1 MLLPERVDGPNFSL
15 VQLGETKGLRH
26 YQFKHPARP
35 VATPGKVFLQ
45 ELLGLTGTEI
55 SFSILPPGKSMPFHH
70 KHRHNEEVYLFLRG
84 RGQFQIDGQVH
95 DVREG
100 TAIRVS
106 PGGSRTWR
114 NNSTEDLFFVCI
126 QAKAGSIDGGTI
138 SDGQGVPGPVV
149 WPDRP
154 SLRTLQ

>member
-1 MLLPERVDGPNFSL
+1 MSQPERLDGPNFSL
-15 VQLGETKGLRH
+15 VHLGETRELRQ

-55 SFSILPPGKSMPFHH
+55 SFSILPAGKSMPFHH
-70 KHRHNEEVYLFLRG
+70 KHRNNEEVYLFLRG
-84 RGQFQIDGQVH
+84 QGQFQIDGEVH

-106 PGGSRTWR
+106 PEGVRTWR
-114 NNSTEDLFFVCI
+114 NNSTEDLFYVCI
-126 QAKAGSIDGGTI
+126 QAKAGSIEGGTTT
-138 SDGQGVPGPVV
+138 DGVGVPGPVV
-149 WPDRP
+149 WPDQP
-154 SLRTLQ
+154 LSRTPQ